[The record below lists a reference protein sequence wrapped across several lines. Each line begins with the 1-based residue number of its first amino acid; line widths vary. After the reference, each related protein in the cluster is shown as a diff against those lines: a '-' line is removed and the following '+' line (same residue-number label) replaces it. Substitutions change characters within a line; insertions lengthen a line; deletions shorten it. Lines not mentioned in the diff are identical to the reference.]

1 MKARIRNPDPGP
13 QPGVI
18 RHRKGVEMIES
29 PLLQNV
35 TGYIGGRW
43 TDRAGGSTF
52 DVYNPATGEVIA
64 KVPSMPEQDVLDEVE
79 AGKQALRLTNPYPL
93 ETRRKGQE
101 DIRDA
106 LKDNREEIGRILCM
120 EHGKPWKE
128 GQGEVDY
135 SARSEEHTSDL
146 QSRPHLVCR

>member
-1 MKARIRNPDPGP
+1 
-13 QPGVI
+13 
-18 RHRKGVEMIES
+18 MIES
-29 PLLQNV
+29 PLLQNL

-43 TDRAGGSTF
+43 TDSAGGSTF

-64 KVPSMPEQDVLDEVE
+64 KVPSMPEPDILDAVD

-93 ETRRKGQE
+93 ETRRKWLE

-135 SARSEEHTSDL
+135 AAGFFD
-146 QSRPHLVCR
+146 